1 MQKEEALTQQQV
13 TARRDTRWPA
23 HPPPSLRRPRGWE
36 TSLPSISTMQE
47 DPETLL
53 TLQRANIVAQYH
65 QAHQAGSPQDLSLCK
80 VTDHQGFLFFFF
92 FPPGLS
98 AGDGLVWGES
108 AGVLSPTPPSQGPHS
123 PEGFCGAAG
132 TRSCP
137 APAPER
143 PRTSLGVSP
152 VPRPSAARAA
162 GNTPQTEPR
171 STGGPV
177 PSWLLRVPRG
187 TGSGPSAHLQRL
199 EPHLRPPLVLF
210 QKLRQETRHV
220 DKWIKML
227 KRWDRY
233 LPSEKLRLRVYKG
246 VPPHVRGQEMK
257 EAALVSSRDIMQIDL
272 DVNRTFRSHT
282 MFWDRY
288 GVGPPTPTLSVLPP
302 HKDAVQLPPVGH
314 AQPPR
319 PPWGSLDGLLPQ
331 RALFHVLA
339 AYSMYDTVS
348 VPAPAPCP
356 AGGLVLSAARSRP
369 SSSRPARDGRLLG
382 AGPADDRRQAR
393 HARLLRPGL
402 PEAPQVPGS
411 SRARP
416 PKSSPRPEE
425 AHGRGA
431 DVHRHLYPKVVPAVL
446 PRPGVAPPGPPLPDL
461 PPAPGEGPAQPHP
474 PDEPGP
480 THGAPG
486 HGGTIATGLG
496 APGAPGQGPLG
507 LTLAHR
513 PERLLKLP
521 LEGLR
526 EFLQDSLAQPWALED
541 EAVLRHLRASMT
553 QLRGLR
559 CDLPPPAGPEEF
571 PTRPLGLEQVSPAP
585 GPLLPS
591 LASETPPRVE
601 EPASLGP
608 ATQPEPPGP
617 PPSQAID
624 QLPPTAMELPPHPP
638 SATRRCRQAAPGH
651 GGLQDKKWGP
661 LPFGTCLG
669 HPRGPATD
677 QALEH
682 PRDSHHGVPPAP

>member
-1 MQKEEALTQQQV
+1 M
-13 TARRDTRWPA
+13 
-23 HPPPSLRRPRGWE
+23 
-36 TSLPSISTMQE
+36 
-47 DPETLL
+47 
-53 TLQRANIVAQYH
+53 N
-65 QAHQAGSPQDLSLCK
+65 
-80 VTDHQGFLFFFF
+80 
-92 FPPGLS
+92 
-98 AGDGLVWGES
+98 
-108 AGVLSPTPPSQGPHS
+108 
-123 PEGFCGAAG
+123 
-132 TRSCP
+132 
-137 APAPER
+137 
-143 PRTSLGVSP
+143 
-152 VPRPSAARAA
+152 
-162 GNTPQTEPR
+162 
-171 STGGPV
+171 
-177 PSWLLRVPRG
+177 
-187 TGSGPSAHLQRL
+187 
-199 EPHLRPPLVLF
+199 
-210 QKLRQETRHV
+210 
-220 DKWIKML
+220 
-227 KRWDRY
+227 
-233 LPSEKLRLRVYKG
+233 
-246 VPPHVRGQEMK
+246 
-257 EAALVSSRDIMQIDL
+257 
-272 DVNRTFRSHT
+272 
-282 MFWDRY
+282 
-288 GVGPPTPTLSVLPP
+288 
-302 HKDAVQLPPVGH
+302 
-314 AQPPR
+314 
-319 PPWGSLDGLLPQ
+319 
-331 RALFHVLA
+331 
-339 AYSMYDTVS
+339 
-348 VPAPAPCP
+348 
-356 AGGLVLSAARSRP
+356 
-369 SSSRPARDGRLLG
+369 GRLLG